1 MALHVDD
8 KTRERIKTDKYVD
21 FRSLLPGSPEPEYT
35 LKVDMTAQNP
45 SLQLAPNSQPHHI
58 STFEAWQSSFN
69 IFHFVY
75 IQAHP
80 QLSPQLLK
88 YGDIARELA
97 NKFGM
102 PALSYYDRN
111 FRMLREHDPAIPFA
125 NVHQELWLRAS
136 AFLAPNPRFNQKPRS
151 NSFRPQNNANPARG
165 TCHAYNSPT
174 AFCSDPQCR
183 FAHKC
188 SHCSGSHPW
197 FRCQRARAAPHNSPL
212 IHNLPPTTQP
222 FQPR

>member
-21 FRSLLPGSPEPEYT
+21 LRSLLPGASEPEYT
-35 LKVDMTAQNP
+35 LKVDTTANNP
-45 SLQLAPNSQPHHI
+45 SLQLSPTPQPRQI
-58 STFEAWQSSFN
+58 STFEAWQSAFN
-69 IFHFVY
+69 IYHFIY

-111 FRMLREHDPAIPFA
+111 FRRLREHDPAIPFA
-125 NVHQELWLRAS
+125 NVHQELWLRAA
-136 AFLAPNPRFNQKPRS
+136 AFLAPNPRPNQTPRT
-151 NSFRPQNNANPARG
+151 NSFRPQNNTNPTRG
-165 TCHAYNSPT
+165 TCNAYNSPT
-174 AFCSDPQCR
+174 AFCSDSQCR
-183 FAHKC
+183 FSHKC
-188 SHCSGSHPW
+188 SHCSGSHPR
-197 FRCQRARAAPHNSPL
+197 FRCQRAPATNSNTNP
-212 IHNLPPTTQP
+212 
-222 FQPR
+222 